1 MTFSENYITI
11 ALRLNRNESTNES
24 GGDYVR
30 VTIKAARVN
39 VGLSQTAFAK
49 AIGVGVRTVQSW
61 ESGASSP
68 RADKM
73 PEICAVLKCRIEDI
87 IFLPSNCG

>member
-1 MTFSENYITI
+1 M
-11 ALRLNRNESTNES
+11 
-24 GGDYVR
+24 R

-39 VGLSQTAFAK
+39 VGLNQADFAK
-49 AIGVGVRTVQSW
+49 AIGVGLRTVQSW

-73 PEICAVLKCRIEDI
+73 PEICAVLKCEIEDI
-87 IFLPSNCG
+87 IFLPSSCG